1 MSPRLILLGAVG
13 ALAVVSAGLLARRRA
28 LQEEL
33 VALRAASDSA
43 VEAAADARLA
53 AEVDRIRLALEAA
66 RGEDAQRAPA
76 HLALVLGEGLLTL
89 ERGDIVFRSATVQA
103 DVPRGIHA
111 IERIEPRLIALAG
124 GLRLTPATPSDT
136 GAPAAG
142 TIRVPRAD
150 FDAIRPN
157 LQPGQMA
164 YFF

>member
-1 MSPRLILLGAVG
+1 MNPRLVLVVAAG
-13 ALAVVSAGLLARRRA
+13 ALALASAGLLTRRRA
-28 LQEEL
+28 LRDEIEG
-33 VALRAASDSA
+33 LRLASDSA
-43 VEAAADARLA
+43 VAAAADARLA

-89 ERGDIVFRSATVQA
+89 ERGDIVFRSATVVA

-111 IERIEPRLIALAG
+111 VERIEPRLIALAG
-124 GLRLTPATPSDT
+124 GIRIVPAAPDDT
-136 GAPAAG
+136 AAPAAG

>member
-1 MSPRLILLGAVG
+1 MSPRLILVVAVG
-13 ALAVVSAGLLARRRA
+13 ALAIASAGLLARRRA
-28 LQEEL
+28 LQDEL
-33 VALRAASDSA
+33 IVLRASSDSA

-66 RGEDAQRAPA
+66 RSEDAQRAPA
-76 HLALVLGEGLLTL
+76 HLALILGEGLLTL
-89 ERGDIVFRSATVQA
+89 ERGDIVFRSATVVA

-124 GLRLTPATPSDT
+124 GLRITPA
-136 GAPAAG
+136 APTDSGPPASG

-157 LQPGQMA
+157 LLPGQMA